1 MLIDTMENI
10 WFRQHSHV
18 CDVARLEH
26 EDNFTG
32 YMHDEKMH
40 MEIRLWS
47 KTLKSTCE
55 SRGRAQGLLKF

>member
-40 MEIRLWS
+40 IWRIVCGA
-47 KTLKSTCE
+47 KHLKVLVNHVE
-55 SRGRAQGLLKF
+55 EHKDY